1 MPEETGA
8 GRGGGA
14 GPWAA
19 EGRGGGAGPWAA
31 ENTDEPVG
39 TLAEEA
45 MKLFSAVVSQA
56 GAQSAEDESA
66 GAGATHRDGE
76 SCPHRWC
83 PVCSTVEFVQEHP
96 EVVAQVMTAGHE
108 LLRAVKSV
116 VETAAADRRD
126 ES

>member
-56 GAQSAEDESA
+56 DE
-66 GAGATHRDGE
+66 GRQHGTDDETVHERE
-76 SCPHRWC
+76 SCPHGWC